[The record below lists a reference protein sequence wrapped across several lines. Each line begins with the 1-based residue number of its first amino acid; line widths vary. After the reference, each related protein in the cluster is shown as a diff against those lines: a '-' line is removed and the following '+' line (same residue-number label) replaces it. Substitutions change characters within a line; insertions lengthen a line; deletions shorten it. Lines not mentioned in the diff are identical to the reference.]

1 MEQKNKLMELKP
13 YQHKVIKDLEHFLS
27 YLQKEETPAKAFN
40 TYWKDKLGISYAP
53 QLDGSFEGMKPYKDN
68 IPNAVHIAIKV
79 PTAGGKTF
87 IACNAL
93 HTINKHFNQGNTKT
107 VVWLVPWSNLL
118 QQTVKNLSNPNHP
131 YREKLNS
138 LFGNRVEVYE
148 KDQLLEGANFNPTT
162 VTEQLNIF
170 VFNFSSLRIN
180 SRKKDDRKVFQENG
194 ALESFRTTVDKD
206 LILQDTDET
215 ALINIIRSLNPIVV
229 VDESHNAESDLS
241 VEMLNNLNPSLVL
254 DLTATPK
261 DNSNIISFVNALAL
275 KKENMVKLPVVV
287 YNHHKKEEVITSA
300 LHLQRQLELLAIE
313 EERATGKYIRPIIL
327 FQAQSNIKG
336 KNNTTFQKIKEQLVK
351 LKIPEEQIKIKTSG
365 IDELKGVD
373 LMAKDCPVKYIITV
387 NALKEGWDCPN
398 AYILAS
404 LADKSSAVEVEQI
417 LGRVLRQPYVVKH
430 KEALLNMSFVLT
442 ASSKFNETLDS
453 IIKGLQESGF
463 SKDDYYAEEAPEE
476 DLTSNEIL
484 QQDLFSSEPEPE
496 DYVKSDEDFDV
507 NDIEFNPNDNVTLD
521 TVGQQNTLVSQIT
534 EKAKVE
540 GQTFEQKVNEIEIDD
555 TTSIFTDIMKTS
567 PKIYKL
573 DAQFKN
579 KANKI
584 KLPQFFKKVEK
595 RELEEVSLF
604 EELNSE
610 DQYLNK
616 VSLLDGFKL
625 SNYST
630 QITFDDISKEIYAV
644 DFNEQKK
651 TATAQKV
658 SKRAKEILVDTIL
671 SKPKKSQVNQI
682 SSIIVSKLGDMTP
695 ISQQELQKYVSR
707 VFDNLSAEQIRDIV
721 DNDFIYV
728 KRIRDKINDLTD
740 TYAKERFK
748 VLIDSNKII
757 VKDNFEFPETI
768 TFLNPSTTIGKS
780 LYDREASMNNYEQK
794 MIMEVASLGNIVFWH
809 RNLERGKGFALN
821 GFSSKHYPDFIL
833 YTKKGNIILLETKGD
848 VYDNDDSRNKNILGK
863 TWAEKAGDNYKYF
876 MVFESKQVENTY
888 TATTVI
894 EVIKG
899 L

>member
-1 MEQKNKLMELKP
+1 MELKP
-13 YQHKVIKDLEHFLS
+13 YQHRVIKDLECFLS
-27 YLQKEETPAKAFN
+27 YVHKKETPAKAFDQ
-40 TYWKDKLGISYAP
+40 YWEDKLGMPYTP
-53 QLDGSFEGMKPYKDN
+53 QLDGSFTGMKPYKDN
-68 IPNAVHIAIKV
+68 VSNAVHIAIKV

-93 HTINKHFNQGNTKT
+93 YTIDKYFYHGNAKA

-118 QQTVKNLSNPNHP
+118 QQTVNNLSNPNHP

-138 LFGNRVEVYE
+138 LFSNRVEVYE
-148 KDQLLEGANFNPTT
+148 KDQLLQGANFNPTS

-180 SRKKDDRKVFQENG
+180 SRKKEDRKVFQENG
-194 ALESFRTTVDKD
+194 ALESFRNTIVDSD
-206 LILQDTDET
+206 LVLPDTDET
-215 ALINIIRSLNPIVV
+215 ALINVIRSLNPIVI

-300 LHLQRQLELLAIE
+300 LHLQRQLELLAIDE
-313 EERATGKYIRPIIL
+313 EKLTGKYIRPLIL

-336 KNNTTFQKIKEQLVK
+336 KDNTTFQKIKEKLVK
-351 LKIPEEQIKIKTSG
+351 LQIPEEQIKIKTSG
-365 IDELKGVD
+365 NDELKGID
-373 LMAKDCPVKYIITV
+373 LMSKDCPVKYIITV

-453 IIKGLQESGF
+453 IVKGLQESGF
-463 SKDDYYAEEAPEE
+463 SKDDYYAEQASEE
-476 DLTSNEIL
+476 VLTSNEVL
-484 QQDLFSSEPEPE
+484 TQNLFSEPPP
-496 DYVKSDEDFDV
+496 DSYVKSDEDFDV
-507 NDIEFNPNDNVTLD
+507 SAVEFNPNDNVTLE
-521 TVGQQNTLVSQIT
+521 TIGQQNTIVSQIT

-540 GQTFEQKVNEIEIDD
+540 GHTFEQKVNELQIDD
-555 TTSIFTDIMKTS
+555 TTSIFTDIMKTA
-567 PKIYKL
+567 PKIYKI
-573 DAQFKN
+573 DSQFQEV
-579 KANKI
+579 ASTL
-584 KLPQFFKKVEK
+584 KLPQFFKKVEVG
-595 RELEEVSLF
+595 ELGEISLF

-610 DQYLNK
+610 DQFLNK
-616 VSLLDGFKL
+616 LSLLDGFKL
-625 SNYST
+625 SDYST
-630 QITFDDISKEIYAV
+630 QVTFEDISKEIYAV
-644 DFNEQKK
+644 DFNEQKR

-658 SKRAKEILVDTIL
+658 SKRAKDILVDTIL
-671 SKPKKSQVNQI
+671 SKPKESRVNQI
-682 SSIIVSKLGDMTP
+682 SSIVVSKLGDMTP
-695 ISQQELQKYVSR
+695 ISQQELTKYVSR
-707 VFDNLSAEQIRDIV
+707 VFDNLSKEQIRDIV

-728 KRIRDKINDLTD
+728 KRIKDKIGGLTNA
-740 TYAKERFK
+740 YAKERFK
-748 VLIDSNKII
+748 IGIDSNNII
-757 VKDNFEFPETI
+757 VKENFTFPEKRS
-768 TFLNPSTTIGKS
+768 FLNPSTTISKS

-794 MIMEVASLGNIVFWH
+794 MIMGVASLENILFWH
-809 RNLERGKGFALN
+809 RNLDRGKGFALN
-821 GFSSKHYPDFIL
+821 GFSSNHYPDFIL
-833 YTKKGNIILLETKGD
+833 YTKKGTRILLETKGD
-848 VYDNDDSRNKNILGK
+848 VFDNDDSRNKNILGK
-863 TWAEKAGDNYKYF
+863 TWAEKAGDHYKYF
-876 MVFESKQVENTY
+876 MVFETKEVENTY
-888 TATTVI
+888 TAKSVV
-894 EVIKG
+894 EVLKD

>member
-1 MEQKNKLMELKP
+1 MELKP
-13 YQHKVIKDLEHFLS
+13 YQHRVIKDLEHFLE
-27 YLQKEETPAKAFN
+27 YVQKETTPAKAFN
-40 TYWKDKLGISYAP
+40 QYWEDKLGIPYTP
-53 QLDGSFEGMKPYKDN
+53 QLDGSFTGMKPYKDN
-68 IPNAVHIAIKV
+68 IPNAIHIAVKV

-93 HTINKHFNQGNTKT
+93 HTINKHFNQGNAKA

-118 QQTVKNLSNPNHP
+118 QQTVQNLSNPNHP

-148 KDQLLEGANFNPTT
+148 KDQLLQGANFNPTS

-180 SRKKDDRKVFQENG
+180 SKKKEDRKVFQENG
-194 ALESFRTTVDKD
+194 ALEAFRNTIIDKN
-206 LILQDTDET
+206 LVLEDTDET
-215 ALINIIRSLNPIVV
+215 ALINVIRSLNPTVI

-261 DNSNIISFVNALAL
+261 ENSNIISFVNALAL

-300 LHLQRQLELLAIE
+300 LHLQRQLELLAVE
-313 EERATGKYIRPIIL
+313 EEKLTGKYIRPIIL

-336 KNNTTFQKIKEQLVK
+336 KDNTTFQKIKEQLIK
-351 LKIPEEQIKIKTSG
+351 IKIPEEQIKIKTSG
-365 IDELKGVD
+365 IDELKGID

-404 LADKSSAVEVEQI
+404 LADKSSAVDVEQI
-417 LGRVLRQPYVVKH
+417 LGRILRQPYVVKH

-442 ASSKFNETLDS
+442 ASQKFNETLDN
-453 IIKGLQESGF
+453 IVKGLQESGF

-476 DLTSNEIL
+476 VLTPNEIL
-484 QQDLFSSEPEPE
+484 TQNLFEEPSEPSEFQ
-496 DYVKSDEDFDV
+496 VKSDEDFDISAV
-507 NDIEFNPNDNVTLD
+507 EFNPNEEVTLD
-521 TVGQQNTLVSQIT
+521 TIGQQNTLVAHIT

-540 GQTFEQKVNEIEIDD
+540 GQTFDQKVNDIEIDD
-555 TTSIFTDIMKTS
+555 TTSIFTDIMKTA
-567 PKIYKL
+567 PKVYKI
-573 DAQFKN
+573 DTDFKEL
-579 KANKI
+579 ASRI
-584 KLPQFFKKVEK
+584 KLPQFFKKVEEN
-595 RELEEVSLF
+595 ELDEISLF

-630 QITFDDISKEIYAV
+630 LVTFDELSKKITAV
-644 DFNEQKK
+644 DFDESKK
-651 TATAQKV
+651 TATVKNFSLQA
-658 SKRAKEILVDTIL
+658 KRMLTDTIL
-671 SKPKKSQVNQI
+671 SKPKASQINQI
-682 SSIIVSKLGDMTP
+682 SGIIVSKLGDMTP

-707 VFDNLSAEQIRDIV
+707 VFDNLSNEQIRDIV

-728 KRIRDKINDLTD
+728 KKIRDKITELTNEF
-740 TYAKERFK
+740 AKERFK
-748 VLIDSNKII
+748 ILIDSNKII
-757 VKDNFEFPETI
+757 VKENFEFPESLS
-768 TFLNPSTTIGKS
+768 FLNPSTTISKS
-780 LYDREASMNNYEQK
+780 LYDREASMNNYEQT
-794 MIMEVASLGNIVFWH
+794 MIMDLASLENIVFWH
-809 RNLERGKGFALN
+809 RNIVKGKGFALN
-821 GFSSKHYPDFIL
+821 GFSSNHYPDFIL

-863 TWAEKAGDNYKYF
+863 TWAEKAGDNFKYF

-888 TATTVI
+888 TARSVI

>member
-1 MEQKNKLMELKP
+1 MELKP
-13 YQHKVIKDLEHFLS
+13 YQHRVIKDLERFLA
-27 YLQKEETPAKAFN
+27 YTQKEETPKKAFDQ
-40 TYWKDKLGISYAP
+40 YWEDKLGMPYTP

-87 IACNAL
+87 IAVNAL
-93 HTINKHFNQGNTKT
+93 NTINKHFYQGNAKA

-118 QQTVKNLSNPNHP
+118 QQTVNNLSKPNHP

-138 LFGNRVEVYE
+138 LFSNRVEVYE
-148 KDQLLEGANFNPTT
+148 KDQLLQGANFNPTS

-194 ALESFRTTVDKD
+194 ALESFRNTIVDKE
-206 LILQDTDET
+206 LVLPDTDET
-215 ALINIIRSLNPIVV
+215 ALINVIRSLNPIVV

-261 DNSNIISFVNALAL
+261 ENSNIISFVNALAL
-275 KKENMVKLPVVV
+275 KKESMVKLPVVV

-313 EERATGKYIRPIIL
+313 EEKLTGKYIRPIIL

-351 LKIPEEQIKIKTSG
+351 LQIPEEQIKIKTSG
-365 IDELKGVD
+365 IDELKGID
-373 LMAKDCPVKYIITV
+373 LMSKDCPVKYIITV

-430 KEALLNMSFVLT
+430 EEALLNMSFVLT

-453 IIKGLQESGF
+453 IVKGLQESGF
-463 SKDDYYAEEAPEE
+463 SKDDYYAEEIEE
-476 DLTSNEIL
+476 EVLTPNEVL
-484 QQDLFSSEPEPE
+484 NQDLFSKEPPPE
-496 DYVKSDEDFDV
+496 NYVKSDDDFDV
-507 NDIEFNPNDNVTLD
+507 SAIEFNPNDKVTLD
-521 TVGQQNTLVSQIT
+521 TIAQQNPLVSKIT

-540 GQTFEQKVNEIEIDD
+540 GQTFEEKVNNLDIDD
-555 TTSIFTDIMKTS
+555 TTSIFTDIMKTA
-567 PKIYKL
+567 PKIYKI
-573 DAQFKN
+573 DGQFKEV
-579 KANKI
+579 ASTL
-584 KLPQFFKKVEK
+584 KLPQFFKKVEED
-595 RELEEVSLF
+595 ELGEISLF

-616 VSLLDGFKL
+616 LSLLDGFKL
-625 SNYST
+625 SNYSSMV
-630 QITFDDISKEIYAV
+630 TFEDISKEIYAV
-644 DFNEQKK
+644 DFNEKK
-651 TATAQKV
+651 RTATAQKV
-658 SKRAKEILVDTIL
+658 SKRDKDILVDTIL
-671 SKPKKSQVNQI
+671 SKPKESQINQI
-682 SSIIVSKLGDMTP
+682 SSIVVSKLGDMTP
-695 ISQQELQKYVSR
+695 ISQQELTKYVSQ
-707 VFDNLSAEQIRDIV
+707 VFDNLSKEQIRDIV

-728 KRIRDKINDLTD
+728 KRIKDKIGELTN

-748 VLIDSNKII
+748 IGIDSNKII
-757 VKDNFEFPETI
+757 VKENFTFPEKLS
-768 TFLNPSTTIGKS
+768 FLNPSTTISKS

-794 MIMEVASLGNIVFWH
+794 MIMEVASLENILFWH

-821 GFSSKHYPDFIL
+821 GFSSNHYPDFIL
-833 YTKKGNIILLETKGD
+833 HTKKGNTILLETKGD

-863 TWAEKAGDNYKYF
+863 TWAEKAGDNFKYF
-876 MVFESKQVENTY
+876 MVFETKKVENTY
-888 TATTVI
+888 TAKSVI
-894 EVIKG
+894 EVLKG

>member
-1 MEQKNKLMELKP
+1 MELKP
-13 YQHKVIKDLEHFLS
+13 YQHRVIKDLEHFLS
-27 YLQKEETPAKAFN
+27 YTQKEATPAKAFN
-40 TYWKDKLGISYAP
+40 QYWEDKLGIPYTP
-53 QLDGSFEGMKPYKDN
+53 QLDGSFTGMKPYKDN

-93 HTINKHFNQGNTKT
+93 HTINKHFNQGNTKA

-118 QQTVKNLSNPNHP
+118 QQTVNTLSNPSHP

-148 KDQLLEGANFNPTT
+148 KDQLLQGANFNPTS

-180 SRKKDDRKVFQENG
+180 SRKKEDRKVFQENG
-194 ALESFRTTVDKD
+194 ALESFRNTIVDKD
-206 LILQDTDET
+206 LVLPDTDET
-215 ALINIIRSLNPIVV
+215 ALINVIRSLNPIVI

-261 DNSNIISFVNALAL
+261 ENSNIISFVNALAL

-313 EERATGKYIRPIIL
+313 EEKLTGKYIGPIIL

-336 KNNTTFQKIKEQLVK
+336 KDNTTFQKIKEQLVK
-351 LKIPEEQIKIKTSG
+351 LQIPEEQIKIKTSG
-365 IDELKGVD
+365 IDELKGID

-387 NALKEGWDCPN
+387 NALREGWDCPN

-453 IIKGLQESGF
+453 IVKGLQESGF

-476 DLTSNEIL
+476 QLTPNEIL
-484 QQDLFSSEPEPE
+484 NQDLFSEPRP
-496 DYVKSDEDFDV
+496 DNYVQSDEDFDV
-507 NDIEFNPNDNVTLD
+507 NAVEFNPNEEVTLK
-521 TVGQQNTLVSQIT
+521 TINQQNTLVSHIT

-540 GQTFEQKVNEIEIDD
+540 GLTFEQKVEELEIDD

-567 PKIYKL
+567 PKIYKI
-573 DAQFKN
+573 DSQFKEV
-579 KANKI
+579 ANSI
-584 KLPQFFKKVEK
+584 KLPQFFKKVEED
-595 RELEEVSLF
+595 ELGENSLF

-610 DQYLNK
+610 DLYLNK

-630 QITFDDISKEIYAV
+630 QVTFDEISKEIYAV

-658 SKRAKEILVDTIL
+658 SKRAKDILVDTIL
-671 SKPKKSQVNQI
+671 SKPKASQVNQI
-682 SSIIVSKLGDMTP
+682 SSIIVAKLGDMTP

-707 VFDNLSAEQIRDIV
+707 VFDNLSSEQIRDIV

-728 KRIRDKINDLTD
+728 KKIRDKINDITNE
-740 TYAKERFK
+740 YAKERFK

-757 VKDNFEFPETI
+757 VKENFRFPDSLS
-768 TFLNPSTTIGKS
+768 FLNPSTTIAKT
-780 LYDREASMNNYEQK
+780 LYDREGSMNNYEQN
-794 MIMEVASLGNIVFWH
+794 MIMEVASLDNIVFWH

-821 GFSSKHYPDFIL
+821 GFSSNHYPDFIL

-848 VYDNDDSRNKNILGK
+848 DRDNPDSRDKNILGK
-863 TWAEKAGDNYKYF
+863 TWEKLAGDNYKYF
-876 MVFESKQVENTY
+876 MVFQTIKVENTY
-888 TATTVI
+888 TANSVI
-894 EVIKG
+894 EVLRG

>member
-1 MEQKNKLMELKP
+1 MELKP
-13 YQHKVIKDLEHFLS
+13 YQHRVIKDLEHFLS
-27 YLQKEETPAKAFN
+27 YVQKEPTPAKAFN
-40 TYWKDKLGISYAP
+40 QYWEDKLGMPYTP
-53 QLDGSFEGMKPYKDN
+53 QLDGSFTGMKPYKDN
-68 IPNAVHIAIKV
+68 VPNAVHIAIKV

-87 IACNAL
+87 IACNAI
-93 HTINKHFNQGNTKT
+93 HTINRHFNQGNTKA

-118 QQTVKNLSNPNHP
+118 QQTVDNLSNPNHP

-148 KDQLLEGANFNPTT
+148 KDQLLQGANFNPTS

-194 ALESFRTTVDKD
+194 ALESFRNIIVDKE
-206 LILQDTDET
+206 LVLPDTDET
-215 ALINIIRSLNPIVV
+215 ALINIIRSLNPIVI

-261 DNSNIISFVNALAL
+261 ENSNIISFVNALAL

-313 EERATGKYIRPIIL
+313 EEKLTGKYIRPIIL

-336 KNNTTFQKIKEQLVK
+336 KDNTTFQKIKDQLVK
-351 LKIPEEQIKIKTSG
+351 LQIPEEQIKIKTSG
-365 IDELKGVD
+365 IDELKGID
-373 LMAKDCPVKYIITV
+373 LMSKNCPVKYIITI

-453 IIKGLQESGF
+453 IVKGLQESGF

-476 DLTSNEIL
+476 ELTPNEIL
-484 QQDLFSSEPEPE
+484 TQNLFSEEPKP
-496 DYVKSDEDFDV
+496 DSYIHSDEDFDV
-507 NDIEFNPNDNVTLD
+507 NEVAFNPNDEVTLE
-521 TVGQQNTLVSQIT
+521 TISQQNTLVSQIT
-534 EKAKVE
+534 ERAKVE
-540 GQTFEQKVNEIEIDD
+540 GQTFEQKVNDLEIDD
-555 TTSIFTDIMKTS
+555 TTSIFTDIMKTA
-567 PKIYKL
+567 PKVYKL
-573 DAQFKN
+573 DTQFKDLVPN
-579 KANKI
+579 I
-584 KLPQFFKKVEK
+584 KLPQFFKKVEDD
-595 RELEEVSLF
+595 ELGEISLF

-630 QITFDDISKEIYAV
+630 QVSFDELSKQITAV
-644 DFNEQKK
+644 DFDENKK
-651 TATAQKV
+651 TATVKSF
-658 SKRAKEILVDTIL
+658 SKIAKRMLTDTIL
-671 SKPKKSQVNQI
+671 AKPKASQINQI
-682 SSIIVSKLGDMTP
+682 SSIIVNKLGDMTP

-707 VFDNLSAEQIRDIV
+707 IFDNLSSEQIRDIV

-728 KRIRDKINDLTD
+728 KKIRDKINELTN

-757 VKDNFEFPETI
+757 VKENFTFPESLS
-768 TFLNPSTTIGKS
+768 FLNPSTTIGKS
-780 LYDREASMNNYEQK
+780 LYDREASMNNFEQN
-794 MIMEVASLGNIVFWH
+794 MIMDVSSLENIEFWH

-821 GFSSKHYPDFIL
+821 GFSSNHYPDFIL

-848 VYDNDDSRNKNILGK
+848 VFDNDDSRNKNILGK
-863 TWAEKAGDNYKYF
+863 TWAEKAGDDFKYF
-876 MVFESKQVENTY
+876 MVFETKDVENTY
-888 TATTVI
+888 TARSVI
-894 EVIKG
+894 EVIRG

>member
-1 MEQKNKLMELKP
+1 MELKP
-13 YQHKVIKDLEHFLS
+13 YQQKVIKDLEYFLS
-27 YLQKEETPAKAFN
+27 YIQKENNAAKAYNQF
-40 TYWKDKLGISYAP
+40 WEDKLGMPYTP
-53 QLDGSFEGMKPYKDN
+53 QLDGSFSGMKPYKDN
-68 IPNAVHIAIKV
+68 IPNAIHIAVKV
-79 PTAGGKTF
+79 PTAGGKTL

-93 HTINKHFNQGNTKT
+93 HTIDKHFNQGNSKA

-118 QQTVKNLSNPNHP
+118 QQTVNNLSNPNHP

-148 KDQLLEGANFNPTT
+148 KDQLLQGANFNPTS

-180 SRKKDDRKVFQENG
+180 SRKKEDRKVFQENG
-194 ALESFRTTVDKD
+194 ALESFRNTIVDKD
-206 LILQDTDET
+206 LVLPDTDET
-215 ALINIIRSLNPIVV
+215 ALINVIRSLNPIVI

-261 DNSNIISFVNALAL
+261 ENSNIISFVNALAL

-300 LHLQRQLELLAIE
+300 LHLQRQLELLSIE
-313 EERATGKYIRPIIL
+313 EEKLTGKYIRPIIL

-336 KNNTTFQKIKEQLVK
+336 KDNTTFQKIKEQLVK
-351 LKIPEEQIKIKTSG
+351 LQIPEDQIKIKTSG

-373 LMAKDCPVKYIITV
+373 LMAKGCPVRYIITV

-453 IIKGLQESGF
+453 IVRGLQESGF
-463 SKDDYYAEEAPEE
+463 SKDDFYAEEAPEE
-476 DLTSNEIL
+476 RLSPNEVLT
-484 QQDLFSSEPEPE
+484 QDLFDKEVNNDP
-496 DYVKSDEDFDV
+496 KSDEDFDLSAV
-507 NDIEFNPNDNVTLD
+507 EFNPNDKVTLENEE
-521 TVGQQNTLVSQIT
+521 QNPLISQIT
-534 EKAKVE
+534 EKAKME
-540 GQTFEQKVNEIEIDD
+540 GETFEQKVKELEIDE

-567 PKIYKL
+567 PKVYKI
-573 DAQFKN
+573 DDQFQELVKN
-579 KANKI
+579 L
-584 KLPQFFKKVEK
+584 KLPQFFIKVEGK
-595 RELEEVSLF
+595 ELGEVSLF

-610 DQYLNK
+610 DQFLNK
-616 VSLLDGFKL
+616 LSLLKGFQL
-625 SNYST
+625 SNHST
-630 QITFDDISKEIYAV
+630 KISFEDISKEIYAV

-658 SKRAKEILVDTIL
+658 SKRAKDILVDTIL
-671 SKPKKSQVNQI
+671 SKPKESQVNQI
-682 SSIIVSKLGDMTP
+682 SSILVSKLGDMTP

-707 VFDNLSAEQIRDIV
+707 VFENLSTEQVRDIV

-728 KRIRDKINDLTD
+728 KKIKDKINDLTSE
-740 TYAKERFK
+740 YAKEQFRK
-748 VLIDSNKII
+748 WIDSNKII
-757 VKDNFEFPETI
+757 VKENFSFSKSLS
-768 TFLNPSTTIGKS
+768 FLKPSTMISKS
-780 LYDREASMNNYEQK
+780 LYDREASMNNYEQS
-794 MIMEVASLGNIVFWH
+794 MIMEVASLENIVFWH

-821 GFSSKHYPDFIL
+821 GFSSNHYPDFIL
-833 YTKKGNIILLETKGD
+833 YTKSGNVILLETKGD
-848 VYDNDDSRNKNILGK
+848 VFDNDDSRNKNILGK
-863 TWAEKAGDNYKYF
+863 TWAEKAGENFKYF
-876 MVFESKQVENTY
+876 MVFETKNVENTY
-888 TATTVI
+888 TAKSVI
-894 EVIKG
+894 EVIRG

>member
-1 MEQKNKLMELKP
+1 MELKP
-13 YQHKVIKDLEHFLS
+13 YQQRVIKDLEHFLS
-27 YLQKEETPAKAFN
+27 YLQKEPTPATAFN
-40 TYWKDKLGISYAP
+40 QFWEDKLGIPYTP
-53 QLDGSFEGMKPYKDN
+53 QLDGSFTGMRPYKDN
-68 IPNAVHIAIKV
+68 IPEAVHIAIKV

-93 HTINKHFNQGNTKT
+93 HTINKHFNQGNSKA

-118 QQTVKNLSNPNHP
+118 QQTVNSLSTVGHP

-148 KDQLLEGANFNPTT
+148 KDQLLQGANFNPTS

-180 SRKKDDRKVFQENG
+180 SRKKEDRKVFQENG
-194 ALESFRTTVDKD
+194 ALESFRPFVDKS
-206 LILQDTDET
+206 LVLPDTDET
-215 ALINIIRSLNPIVV
+215 ALINVIRSLNPIVI

-241 VEMLNNLNPSLVL
+241 VEMINNLNPSLVL

-261 DNSNIISFVNALAL
+261 ENSNIISFVNALAL

-313 EERATGKYIRPIIL
+313 DEKVTGKYIRPIIL

-336 KNNTTFQKIKEQLVK
+336 KDNTTFQRIKEQLIK
-351 LKIPEEQIKIKTSG
+351 IQIPEEQIKIKTSG
-365 IDELKGVD
+365 IDELKDID
-373 LMAKDCPVKYIITV
+373 LMAKDCPVRYIITV

-453 IIKGLQESGF
+453 IVKGLQESGF

-476 DLTSNEIL
+476 ELTPNDIL
-484 QQDLFSSEPEPE
+484 ANNLFSEEPKP
-496 DYVKSDEDFDV
+496 DSYIKSDDDFDV
-507 NDIEFNPNDNVTLD
+507 NQVEFNPNEEVTLESIS
-521 TVGQQNTLVSQIT
+521 QQNTIVSHIT

-540 GQTFEQKVNEIEIDD
+540 GQTFEQKVDELEIDD
-555 TTSIFTDIMKTS
+555 TTSIFTDIMKTA
-567 PKIYKL
+567 PRVYKI
-573 DAQFKN
+573 DTQFKEV
-579 KANKI
+579 ANSI
-584 KLPQFFKKVEK
+584 KLPQFFKKVEDGQ
-595 RELEEVSLF
+595 LDEVSLF

-610 DQYLNK
+610 DQYLSK

-630 QITFDDISKEIYAV
+630 HVTFDDISKEIYAV

-671 SKPKKSQVNQI
+671 SKPKASQVNQI

-695 ISQQELQKYVSR
+695 ISHQELQRYVGR
-707 VFDNLSAEQIRDIV
+707 VFDNLSSEQIRDIV

-728 KRIRDKINDLTD
+728 KKIRDKINEVTNE
-740 TYAKERFK
+740 YAKERFK

-757 VKDNFEFPETI
+757 VKENFSFPQSLS
-768 TFLNPSTTIGKS
+768 FLNPSTTIGKS
-780 LYDREASMNNYEQK
+780 LYDREDSMNNYEQN
-794 MIMEVASLGNIVFWH
+794 MIMEVASLDNIVFWH

-821 GFSSKHYPDFIL
+821 GFSSNHYPDFIL
-833 YTKKGNIILLETKGD
+833 YTEKGNVVLLETKGD
-848 VYDNDDSRNKNILGK
+848 DRDNSDSKNKNILGK
-863 TWAEKAGDNYKYF
+863 TWAEKAGNNFKYF
-876 MVFESKQVENTY
+876 MVFENKKVDNTY
-888 TATTVI
+888 TSKSVI